1 MKMRDFIEAKVAEC
15 GSQTAV
21 SRKTG
26 VSQGTIAKICSGD
39 TTASIETIMKIAS
52 AYGVTFAS
60 FFKDGPPEYVGQQ
73 TTYPASTERRFP
85 LVSNVNGGHGAGVCW
100 ETTESDYIT
109 GPADLTD
116 PGAFA
121 MRVVGD
127 SMAPKYTDG
136 MIVYASPAAEITNGC
151 FVVAQLDNGERMVK
165 RYRRTNGTIILE
177 SLNPTIEPL
186 ILGEYEIKKM
196 ARVTH
201 SKEKV

>member
-1 MKMRDFIEAKVAEC
+1 MNVIDFIRNKVSEC
-15 GSQTAV
+15 GSQSAV
-21 SRKTG
+21 ARKCG
-26 VSQGTIAKICSGD
+26 ISQALVNKMMHDHYDVQIN
-39 TTASIETIMKIAS
+39 TIMKIAS
-52 AYGVTFAS
+52 AYGIAFAS
-60 FFKDGPPEYVGQQ
+60 FFKDGPPEYVGQTAIHEAQ
-73 TTYPASTERRFP
+73 TDRRFP

-100 ETTESDYIT
+100 ENSGNDYIT

-186 ILGEYEIKKM
+186 ILDQYEIKKM

-201 SKEKV
+201 SKEKA

>member
-1 MKMRDFIEAKVAEC
+1 MRVRDFIESKVRES

-39 TTASIETIMKIAS
+39 TTANIETIMKIAS

-60 FFKDGPPEYVGQQ
+60 FFNENPPEYASP
-73 TTYPASTERRFP
+73 TDTHPASTERRFP
-85 LVSNVNGGHGAGVCW
+85 LVSNVNGGHGEGVCW
-100 ETTESDYIT
+100 ENSGADYIT

-116 PGAFA
+116 PDAFA
-121 MRVVGD
+121 MRVTGD

-151 FVVAQLDNGERMVK
+151 FVVVQLDNGERLVK
-165 RYRRTNGTIILE
+165 RYRRTNGTIMLE
-177 SLNPTIEPL
+177 SLNPTFEPL
-186 ILGEYEIKKM
+186 IMGEYEIKKI

-201 SKEKV
+201 SKEKP